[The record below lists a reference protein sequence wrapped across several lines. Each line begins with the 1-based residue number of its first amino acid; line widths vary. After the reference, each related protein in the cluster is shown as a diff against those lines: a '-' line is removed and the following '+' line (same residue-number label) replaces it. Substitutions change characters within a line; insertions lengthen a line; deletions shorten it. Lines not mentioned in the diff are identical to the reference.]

1 MLLIRLAVAFLAAP
15 PTTTTTSIPASH
27 FSGSSIAGLPC
38 PCTSNSGPPRRLG
51 FVFRVLFRGV
61 TSVGCESDQILTLPP
76 HLNNDSARTVN
87 EGHSDVNR
95 EVVSKPRLAHLTALL
110 SWRYVSRV
118 ARSVARSCAIS
129 GHSSAW
135 NVIATARTGCTSPSD
150 AACSACRP
158 ISAVSLGRGC
168 PYTASP
174 RMGWP
179 RAARCT
185 RI

>member
-1 MLLIRLAVAFLAAP
+1 MLRIRLAVAFLAAP

-38 PCTSNSGPPRRLG
+38 PCPSNSGPPRRLG

-61 TSVGCESDQILTLPP
+61 TSVGCESDQVPTLPP

-95 EVVSKPRLAHLTALL
+95 EVVSKPRLAHLTAPL
-110 SWRYVSRV
+110 SCRYVLRV

-129 GHSSAW
+129 GQISASK
-135 NVIATARTGCTSPSD
+135 VIAVARTGCMSVSD
-150 AACSACRP
+150 AACNACRP
-158 ISAVSLGRGC
+158 ISAASSGRGF
-168 PYTASP
+168 P
-174 RMGWP
+174 
-179 RAARCT
+179 
-185 RI
+185 